1 MSPMDLAVSFGLVFV
16 VIAGTE
22 LLDRTNF
29 ALIGLAAKNPP
40 LPVWAGAAGAF
51 LITTGVAV
59 LAGAVLVD
67 ALRPEIVWLR
77 VGGGL
82 FLIGYALYIAR
93 VPESERKLPI
103 GRTAGATAFLT
114 ILLLE
119 MGDTTQWLTIG
130 FVFTQPN
137 VLVVAAAAAL
147 ALICVAGTAALIGR
161 RLGARVEPAVLER
174 VIVVVLLA
182 VGVFTIAAALDPG
195 LFAFA

>member
-1 MSPMDLAVSFGLVFV
+1 MDLAVSFVIVFA

-22 LLDRTNF
+22 LVDRTNF

-59 LAGAVLVD
+59 VAGALLVD
-67 ALRPEIVWLR
+67 ALRSEIVWLR

-82 FLIGYALYIAR
+82 FLIGYALYVLR
-93 VPESERKLPI
+93 VPESERKLPV

-119 MGDTTQWLTIG
+119 TGDTTQWLTIG

-137 VLVVAAAAAL
+137 VIVVGVAAAAAL
-147 ALICVAGTAALIGR
+147 LCVAGTAVFLGR
-161 RLGARVEPAVLER
+161 TLGARVEPALLER
-174 VIVVVLLA
+174 VIVVVLLT
-182 VGVFTIAAALDPG
+182 VGVLTILLALDPG
-195 LFAFA
+195 LLPAV

>member
-1 MSPMDLAVSFGLVFV
+1 MDLALSFAVVFA

-22 LLDRTNF
+22 FLDRTNF

-51 LITTGVAV
+51 LITTGIAVVASAVLVAV
-59 LAGAVLVD
+59 LQ
-67 ALRPEIVWLR
+67 PEIVWLR

-82 FLIGYALYIAR
+82 FLIGYALYLAR
-93 VPESERKLPI
+93 VPESERRLPV
-103 GRTAGATAFLT
+103 GKTAGATAFLT

-137 VLVVAAAAAL
+137 VLVVAAAAAAGL
-147 ALICVAGTAALIGR
+147 LCVAATAVLIGHR
-161 RLGARVEPAVLER
+161 VGARVEPAVLER

-182 VGVFTIAAALDPG
+182 VGALTILVALDPSI
-195 LFAFA
+195 LPAV